1 MLNLEVLIETSYY
14 SLHGRILTPTGVRC
28 YCGRPNKIH
37 GRPAHTKT
45 MWKRRNQKYGRSL
58 KGTGAVSGGTMGKGI
73 ITKVAHIASHMINPN
88 DCGNLIFECTSP
100 DPPPCTWVCSNPQQ
114 APRPRAISLYRFS
127 KVNPSN
133 KSR

>member
-45 MWKRRNQKYGRSL
+45 MWKRRDQKYGRSL
-58 KGTGAVSGGTMGKGI
+58 ERDRSCVGRHDGKRNNNE
-73 ITKVAHIASHMINPN
+73 S
-88 DCGNLIFECTSP
+88 CTYCFTY
-100 DPPPCTWVCSNPQQ
+100 DQ
-114 APRPRAISLYRFS
+114 S
-127 KVNPSN
+127 K
-133 KSR
+133 